1 MATTASKTN
10 TFVPDFDAA
19 TERAREANER
29 FAQAGRTITG
39 AYLDGIEKYVDGVA
53 QFERKLSEQAKVEV
67 VSDLLTAHAQLTQD
81 VTKTSV
87 RIARELI
94 AA

>member
-1 MATTASKTN
+1 MAMATKPSN
-10 TFVPDFDAA
+10 FIPDFEVA

-39 AYLDGIEKYVDGVA
+39 AYLDGVEKYVDGVA
-53 QFERKLSEQAKVEV
+53 QFERRLGEQAKVEV
-67 VSDLLTAHAQLTQD
+67 VTDLVNAHAQMAHELTRA
-81 VTKTSV
+81 SV